1 MGAIHAPESSIEQI
15 LEIHS
20 STIKQRITDGAGS
33 FGDLTVRKFK
43 SRLEPDSYI
52 PANSDVPFDRARF
65 RLVMSNSREEWRVTL
80 DMIFHV
86 RRRLQA
92 DGSMLDPGLQ
102 FNVVDEDGKSIFVDY
117 MSLDLSEEPLGN
129 SSEEWAIQWFQKLV
143 RKSEFSAVFAYKEF
157 ERELEY

>member
-15 LEIHS
+15 LEHHS
-20 STIKQRITDGAGS
+20 STIKQLISEGAES
-33 FGDLTVRKFK
+33 FGDLTVRKFA
-43 SRLEPDSYI
+43 SRLEPESYI
-52 PANSDVPFDRARF
+52 PANSDIPFDRARF

-117 MSLDLSEEPLGN
+117 MSLELEEEQASI
-129 SSEEWAIQWFQKLV
+129 SSEEWVVLWFQKLV
-143 RKSEFSAVFAYKEF
+143 RKSDFSTVFAYKEF